1 MRREVDIKPNQ
12 EHLVFFHQV
21 LQMER
26 PRPLNAVLF
35 MCFRLNLKREPHPH
49 TTKPCSFKHPSIAS
63 SSVHAWRRC
72 LKVNTFNLDTLAITL
87 ADKVAEETESALA
100 LALDLDSL
108 FTLSTQILETLVET
122 NSKVISRNAEN
133 LANR

>member
-12 EHLVFFHQV
+12 EHLVFFHEV

-35 MCFRLNLKREPHPH
+35 VCFRLNLKRGSHPY
-49 TTKPCSFKHPSIAS
+49 TTKPCSFKHPSITS
-63 SSVHAWRRC
+63 SSVHAWRRS
-72 LKVNTFNLDTLAITL
+72 LKVNTFNLDTLAIAL
-87 ADKVAEETESALA
+87 ADKVAEETRSALA
-100 LALDLDSL
+100 LTLDLDSL
-108 FTLSTQILETLVET
+108 FALSAQILKTLVET
-122 NSKVISRNAEN
+122 NSEVISRNAEN